1 VRPPWSSALHPLS
14 HALQARAAAVVD
26 TTFTPASG
34 VMKALAEAYSD
45 LAVMCFVSLSK
56 SVSR

>member
-1 VRPPWSSALHPLS
+1 MYQIFNLKPLIIVRRVLL
-14 HALQARAAAVVD
+14 LVD

-34 VMKALAEAYSD
+34 VMSALARANSV
-45 LAVMCFVSLSK
+45 LPVMCFVSLSK

>member
-1 VRPPWSSALHPLS
+1 VIFRRVLL
-14 HALQARAAAVVD
+14 LVD

-34 VMKALAEAYSD
+34 VMRALAEANNA